1 LKTVVFFYFKFPQI
15 KISSEKIDA
24 SVIGK
29 LYLDKK
35 VKEID
40 VFDLMK
46 NGNKQIFD
54 LNFHPID
61 IVGLPDNQIVCV
73 SNEDPCIVVYDQNFN
88 LLKNVKSLNDQHLDP
103 IGIALNKEDEQL
115 YIVENA
121 NNRIILTD
129 LDFNFIKYFG
139 SQGKGNHEFDNPSD
153 ICFKN
158 HSIYVCDN
166 HNNRVQIFNKDFEF
180 ISTLKTNY
188 GPWKIKVSNLLICV
202 QCFMDEIH
210 FYNLNDLSLHRK
222 YSGATCGIS
231 ICNSCFYEFDV
242 KENIKINFY
251 DKNGDLKGEL
261 IINNFAQ
268 FFTNGYLW
276 DGTFIDYKGDLLI
289 LSMGEKKIIRISK
302 N

>member
-1 LKTVVFFYFKFPQI
+1 MKTVVFFYFKFPQI

-54 LNFHPID
+54 IDFHPIN

-73 SNEDPCIVVYDQNFN
+73 CYDCIAVFDQNFN
-88 LLKNVKSLNDQHLDP
+88 LLKNIKSLNDQRLDP
-103 IGIALNKEDEQL
+103 IRIALNKEDEQL
-115 YIVENA
+115 YILEKTKH
-121 NNRIILTD
+121 RIILTD

-139 SQGKGNHEFDNPSD
+139 SQGKGNHEFDNPFD

-158 HSIYVCDN
+158 HSIYVCDYGN
-166 HNNRVQIFNKDFEF
+166 QRVQIFNKDFEF

-210 FYNLNDLSLHRK
+210 FYNLNDLSLHGK

-231 ICNSCFYEFDV
+231 EYNSCFYAFDV
-242 KENIKINFY
+242 KENKKINFY
-251 DKNGDLKGEL
+251 DKNGDLKEEL
-261 IINNFAQ
+261 IIDSFADY
-268 FFTNGYLW
+268 FTNKYLR
-276 DGTFIDYKGDLLI
+276 DGTFIDYNVDLII
-289 LSMGEKKIIRISK
+289 LSKSGKQIIRISK

>member
-15 KISSEKIDA
+15 KLSSEKIDA

-54 LNFHPID
+54 LNLHPID

-73 SNEDPCIVVYDQNFN
+73 SNKDHYIAVYDQNFN
-88 LLKNVKSLNDQHLDP
+88 LLRNIKSLNDQHLDP

-115 YIVENA
+115 YIVENTKH
-121 NNRIILTD
+121 RIILTD

-139 SQGKGNHEFDNPSD
+139 SQGSGNHEFDFPVD

-158 HSIYVCDN
+158 HSIYVCDYDN
-166 HNNRVQIFNKDFEF
+166 HRVQIFNKDFEF

-188 GPWKIKVSNLLICV
+188 KPWKIKVSNLLICIK
-202 QCFMDEIH
+202 CITGEIY
-210 FYNLNDLSLHRK
+210 FYNLNDLSLDRK
-222 YSGATCGIS
+222 YSHETCRIS
-231 ICNSCFYEFDV
+231 EYNSCFYEFFF
-242 KENIKINFY
+242 KKIKKINFY
-251 DKNGDLKGEL
+251 DKTGDLKGEL
-261 IINNFAQ
+261 IINNFAHY
-268 FFTNGYLW
+268 FTNGDFW

-289 LSMGEKKIIRISK
+289 LSQSEKKIIRISK